1 MKELI
6 QKHVLNGEFESVYRL
21 MSQTDFMEFEE
32 AYISSAHEVESIMFY
47 TCILDMMKT
56 EETAEMHDLAF
67 LLLVYPLSEL
77 QGALDSAYYHAD
89 SSIKLT
95 DGKEVKSLLQM
106 LFLHAVPEPVIS
118 DKKALEISRQILKLD
133 PTNSVA
139 RNVLK
144 ETAKRLDNVVVDF
157 NKLNRFKNAH

>member
-106 LFLHAVPEPVIS
+106 LLLHAVPEPVIS
-118 DKKALEISRQILKLD
+118 DKKALEISRLILKLD

-157 NKLNRFKNAH
+157 NELNRFKNAH